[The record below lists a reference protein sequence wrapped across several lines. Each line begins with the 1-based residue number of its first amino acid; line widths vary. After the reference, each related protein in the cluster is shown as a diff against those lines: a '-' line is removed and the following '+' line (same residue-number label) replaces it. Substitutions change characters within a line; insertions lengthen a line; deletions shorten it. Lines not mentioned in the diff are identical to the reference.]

1 MIFEQP
7 FLDSLIQAVQVSRK
21 YRDLNIPLT
30 TLQDILSFESQHSNT
45 RKELEANF
53 RKSLHNIMAPYLEDI
68 NYPTETAGIAEF
80 HAQNPSSEKLKTW
93 CLERMRRHA
102 SSRERLPY
110 LDTFYQKIFAM
121 IGTPKSIID
130 LACALDPLGL
140 PWMSLPLTTQ
150 FLAYDIHQPRLDFL
164 QVFFQHFYPQAQ
176 AIHQDILTSIPGQE
190 ADCAF
195 FFKEAHRLEK
205 RRPGSNRDL
214 FVVLNVSW
222 LVVSL
227 PSRDLAGH
235 HSLETYHTNLI
246 QKAIEGQPWRL
257 TVDIVGDELL
267 FFIQKH
273 D

>member
-1 MIFEQP
+1 MNFEQA

-140 PWMSLPLTTQ
+140 PWVNLPSTTQ
-150 FLAYDIHQPRLDFL
+150 FLA
-164 QVFFQHFYPQAQ
+164 
-176 AIHQDILTSIPGQE
+176 
-190 ADCAF
+190 
-195 FFKEAHRLEK
+195 
-205 RRPGSNRDL
+205 
-214 FVVLNVSW
+214 
-222 LVVSL
+222 
-227 PSRDLAGH
+227 
-235 HSLETYHTNLI
+235 
-246 QKAIEGQPWRL
+246 
-257 TVDIVGDELL
+257 
-267 FFIQKH
+267 
-273 D
+273 

>member
-68 NYPTETAGIAEF
+68 NYPTETAGIAEY
-80 HAQNPSSEKLKTW
+80 HAQNPSSEMLKTW
-93 CLERMRRHA
+93 SWEKMRRHA

-110 LDTFYQKIFAM
+110 LDTFYQKIFA
-121 IGTPKSIID
+121 IISTPKSIID

-140 PWMSLPLTTQ
+140 PWMSLPPTTQ

-176 AIHQDILTSIPGQE
+176 AIHQDILTDTPDQL
-190 ADCAF
+190 AD
-195 FFKEAHRLEK
+195 
-205 RRPGSNRDL
+205 
-214 FVVLNVSW
+214 
-222 LVVSL
+222 
-227 PSRDLAGH
+227 
-235 HSLETYHTNLI
+235 
-246 QKAIEGQPWRL
+246 
-257 TVDIVGDELL
+257 
-267 FFIQKH
+267 
-273 D
+273 